1 MYKENKSINHGELM
15 IQWLKKQISSRKTLD
30 SKMYIIV
37 LIIGTFTNL
46 ASFIITC
53 VERLAPAAIISTF
66 LCFAAMGVFWYL
78 SVAKDM
84 ERYLHLP
91 MMIVIIYILL
101 PMAWF
106 FCGGVKSGMVLYFL
120 GCLFLTVPCLEEGKK
135 RVIMYLVSLLW
146 LSGIIAF
153 SVFFRPD
160 LVTPLS
166 DKEWYLDVLVSIALV
181 SAGIY
186 FITSLIVNAYETER
200 KSKEALL
207 EEMEKLAKVD
217 PLTGLNNRREMFV
230 LLEANEKLNDGQHY
244 LMMLDIDLFKKIND
258 TYGHLFGDR
267 ALSTVASI
275 LQANAGKGQEE
286 FAARYGGEEFVALL
300 CCKDLAEAEKRAE
313 AVRLQIFE
321 QEYEENPGLHISVSG
336 GMVCIRDYSDL
347 TSALSAADALLYKA
361 KQSGRN
367 RIFMDNG
374 K

>member
-1 MYKENKSINHGELM
+1 M

-37 LIIGTFTNL
+37 LIIGTFTNF

-53 VERLAPAAIISTF
+53 VERLAPAAIITTF

-91 MMIVIIYILL
+91 MMIIIIYVLL

-106 FCGGVKSGMVLYFL
+106 FCGGIRSGMVFYFL
-120 GCLFLTVPCLEEGKK
+120 GCLFLTVPCLEAGKK
-135 RVIMYLVSLLW
+135 RVIMYITSLLW
-146 LSGIIAF
+146 LSGIIAY

-160 LVTPLS
+160 LVTPIT
-166 DKEWYLDVLVSIALV
+166 DREWYLDVLVSLALV

-207 EEMEKLAKVD
+207 EKMEKQAKVD
-217 PLTGLNNRREMFV
+217 PLTGLYNRREMFV
-230 LLEANEKLNDGQHY
+230 LLEEHEQLKDGQHY
-244 LMMLDIDLFKKIND
+244 LIMLDIDFFKKIND
-258 TYGHLFGDR
+258 TYGHLFGDI
-267 ALSTVASI
+267 ALIAVAAI
-275 LQANAGKGQEE
+275 LKDNSRDDLGE

-300 CCKDLAEAEKRAE
+300 HCGDATETERRAE
-313 AVRLQIFE
+313 AIRSQIYE
-321 QEYEENPGLHISVSG
+321 HEYEEYPDLHISVSG
-336 GMVCIRDYSDL
+336 GMVCIKDYPDL
-347 TSALSAADALLYKA
+347 TSALSAADTLLYEA
-361 KQSGRN
+361 KHSGKN
-367 RIFMDNG
+367 KILTDN

>member
-1 MYKENKSINHGELM
+1 M

-53 VERLAPAAIISTF
+53 VERLDPAAIISTF
-66 LCFAAMGVFWYL
+66 LCFVAMGVFWYL

-91 MMIVIIYILL
+91 MMIIIIFILL

-106 FCGGVKSGMVLYFL
+106 FCGGIRSGMVFYFL
-120 GCLFLTVPCLEEGKK
+120 GCLFLVVPCLEEGKK

-146 LSGIIAF
+146 LSGIIVF
-153 SVFFRPD
+153 SAFFRPD

-166 DKEWYLDVLVSIALV
+166 DREWYLDVLVSMALV

-207 EEMEKLAKVD
+207 EKMEKLAKVD
-217 PLTGLNNRREMFV
+217 PLTGLYNRREMFV
-230 LLEANEKLNDGQHY
+230 LLEEKTEINDGKHY
-244 LMMLDIDLFKKIND
+244 LIMLDIDFFKKIND
-258 TYGHLFGDR
+258 TYGHLFGDI
-267 ALSTVASI
+267 ALSTVASA
-275 LQANAGKGQEE
+275 LNGNTRKEKGE
-286 FAARYGGEEFVALL
+286 FAARYGGEEFVALFV
-300 CCKDLAEAEKRAE
+300 CEDAAEAESRAE
-313 AVRLQIFE
+313 AVRSQIFE
-321 QEYEENPGLHISVSG
+321 HEYEENPGLHISVSG
-336 GMVCIRDYSDL
+336 GMVRIKDYADL
-347 TSALSAADALLYKA
+347 TAALSAADSLLYKA
-361 KQSGRN
+361 KQSGKN
-367 RIFMDNG
+367 RICQ
-374 K
+374 

>member
-15 IQWLKKQISSRKTLD
+15 IQWLKKQITSRKTLD

-166 DKEWYLDVLVSIALV
+166 DWEWYYDVLVSMTLV

-186 FITSLIVNAYETER
+186 FITSLIVKAYETER

-217 PLTGLNNRREMFV
+217 PLTGLYNRREMFV
-230 LLEANEKLNDGQHY
+230 LLEQNAELNDGQHY
-244 LMMLDIDLFKKIND
+244 LMMLDIDFFKKIND
-258 TYGHLFGDR
+258 TYGHLFGDT
-267 ALSTVASI
+267 ALSSVAAM
-275 LQANAGKGQEE
+275 LQDNAKTDLGE

-300 CCKDLAEAEKRAE
+300 CCRDAAEADSRSE
-313 AVRLQIFE
+313 AIRSQIYE
-321 QEYEENPGLHISVSG
+321 HKYEENPDLHISVSG
-336 GMVCIRDYSDL
+336 GMVCIKDHTDL

-367 RIFMDNG
+367 MILTDS